1 MRSITYTTNDGL
13 TYTRV
18 TKARARKLYNA
29 GIEIGI
35 HPCNLHPTSPWTG
48 TPLTVSNKS
57 DRAFDAIVNEFE
69 YYNCCSDLGR
79 YASFYEP
86 ITK

>member
-1 MRSITYTTNDGL
+1 MKSITYTTNDGL

-35 HPCNLHPTSPWTG
+35 HPCKLHPASPWTG
-48 TPLTVSNKS
+48 MPVTISNKS
-57 DRAFDAIVNEFE
+57 DRAFD
-69 YYNCCSDLGR
+69 DLPPLMMTGQHTHRR
-79 YASFYEP
+79 YLLWRW
-86 ITK
+86 TT